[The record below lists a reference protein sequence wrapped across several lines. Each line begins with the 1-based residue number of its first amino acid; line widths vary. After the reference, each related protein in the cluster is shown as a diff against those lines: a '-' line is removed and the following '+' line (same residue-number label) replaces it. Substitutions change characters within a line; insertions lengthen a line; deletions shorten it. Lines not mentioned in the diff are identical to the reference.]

1 MNKNRLSKVLS
12 LLLFT
17 TLGMVLL
24 VGCAAKLPEGFDEAE
39 VKAAAENVITM
50 LNEHD
55 ADGLEAI
62 FTDQMKVGITE
73 DVQAQI
79 FALLDKA
86 GAVQEISEMKTG
98 GSTQN
103 DVSYAVVVAK
113 VKYENQDLVYTISFD
128 KDMKLAGLFLK

>member
-17 TLGMVLL
+17 TLSLVLL

-55 ADGLEAI
+55 ADGLDAI